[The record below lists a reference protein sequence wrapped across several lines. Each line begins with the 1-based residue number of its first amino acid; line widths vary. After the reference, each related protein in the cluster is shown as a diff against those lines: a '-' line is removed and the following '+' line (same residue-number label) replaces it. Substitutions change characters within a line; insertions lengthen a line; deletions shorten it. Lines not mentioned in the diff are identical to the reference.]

1 VQGVS
6 AASSYPLRDILQEKA
21 ELDAASGNKMGMV
34 YQVYVVPDRSK
45 TVDLVKEA
53 VAGGCQ

>member
-1 VQGVS
+1 
-6 AASSYPLRDILQEKA
+6 LQEKA